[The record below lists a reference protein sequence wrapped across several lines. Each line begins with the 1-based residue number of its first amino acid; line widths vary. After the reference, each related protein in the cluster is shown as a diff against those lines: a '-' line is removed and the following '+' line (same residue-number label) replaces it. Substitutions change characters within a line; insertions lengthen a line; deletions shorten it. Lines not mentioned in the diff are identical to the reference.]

1 MGKDCT
7 TLHRT
12 WKQYK
17 RWEFG
22 LKWVQQPFLFL
33 LLIIIILLFFSLHFY
48 LELYELCQTSGV
60 EQAIPRL
67 CGNSLRNT
75 KSTRRLSTHFRGFFH
90 RILFLQICRKCGAT
104 NPTGAT
110 NCRKRACGHS
120 TDLRDRHGIYMKS
133 GKKK

>member
-1 MGKDCT
+1 MGKNCT

-12 WKQYK
+12 WKRYK
-17 RWEFG
+17 RWKFG
-22 LKWVQQPFLFL
+22 LENGYISLFFFL
-33 LLIIIILLFFSLHFY
+33 LLFFFFSLHFY

-104 NPTGAT
+104 NPIGAT

-120 TDLRDRHGIYMKS
+120 TDLRDRHEMNMKA
-133 GKKK
+133 GKKN